1 MASQQIPDLS
11 ELLASVDTA
20 ASRIKPRPAVVRSQ
34 SSANDLHIH
43 AYFESYG
50 ESSNAQIIQGLLANA
65 RKEYRSNNLM
75 ACQSACV
82 DLLQRSYCPTYATVK
97 ALHLLSGTV
106 PIEKSFGYLE
116 HARQTIKEAS
126 KTGDPAVLKDP
137 AMLQTLYERTAELW
151 ALYQREKAGELF
163 GAWPDAVEVK
173 AQA

>member
-1 MASQQIPDLS
+1 MSLLVQHINGKSKTPRS
-11 ELLASVDTA
+11 ERAVSI
-20 ASRIKPRPAVVRSQ
+20 RRHCGIKNQAET
-34 SSANDLHIH
+34 SSA
-43 AYFESYG
+43 
-50 ESSNAQIIQGLLANA
+50 
-65 RKEYRSNNLM
+65 
-75 ACQSACV
+75 
-82 DLLQRSYCPTYATVK
+82 TYATVK

-126 KTGDPAVLKDP
+126 RTGDPAVLKDP

>member
-1 MASQQIPDLS
+1 MADQQIPDLS

-20 ASRIKPRPAVVRSQ
+20 ASRIKPRPGVVRSQ

-50 ESSNAQIIQGLLANA
+50 ESSNAQVIQGLLANYYFRPMNEGRQGLGA
-65 RKEYRSNNLM
+65 RDNNADVLP
-75 ACQSACV
+75 A
-82 DLLQRSYCPTYATVK
+82 TYATVK

-126 KTGDPAVLKDP
+126 KTGDPAVLRDP

>member
-1 MASQQIPDLS
+1 MANQQIPDLS
-11 ELLASVDTA
+11 ELLASVDTT
-20 ASRIKPRPAVVRSQ
+20 ASRIRPRPAVVRSQ

-50 ESSNAQIIQGLLANA
+50 ESSNAQIIQGLLANGT
-65 RKEYRSNNLM
+65 RDSNADILP
-75 ACQSACV
+75 A
-82 DLLQRSYCPTYATVK
+82 TYATVK

>member
-1 MASQQIPDLS
+1 MSLLVQHINGKSKPPRSERAFSIRRHRGIKSQA
-11 ELLASVDTA
+11 ET
-20 ASRIKPRPAVVRSQ
+20 
-34 SSANDLHIH
+34 SSA
-43 AYFESYG
+43 
-50 ESSNAQIIQGLLANA
+50 
-65 RKEYRSNNLM
+65 
-75 ACQSACV
+75 
-82 DLLQRSYCPTYATVK
+82 TYATVK

-126 KTGDPAVLKDP
+126 KTGDPAALKDP